1 MEPRRVATYVHNT
14 PAKAIDQEWFD
25 VIRMQALES
34 ISLHVIEEH

>member
-1 MEPRRVATYVHNT
+1 MESRRVATYVHNT
-14 PAKAIDQEWFD
+14 PAQAIDQERFD